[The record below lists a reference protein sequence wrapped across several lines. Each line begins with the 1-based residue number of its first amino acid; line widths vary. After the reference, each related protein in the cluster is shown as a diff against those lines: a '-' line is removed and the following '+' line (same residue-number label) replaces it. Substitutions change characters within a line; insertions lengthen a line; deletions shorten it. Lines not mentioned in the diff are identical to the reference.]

1 MLADKV
7 VIVTGGAGLLGRA
20 LARAIVAE
28 GGIAIIA
35 DIDLDRA
42 SGAAEELGHAYPRQ
56 AWPIKLDITDSA
68 SVTHLI
74 AQVSTQFGRIDGLV
88 NNAYP
93 RNAMYGTRVEDVT
106 FEDFCENVDGHLGG
120 YFLVTQQIAEYCRNS
135 GGGSIVSMGSVYG
148 EIAPRFEL
156 YAGTSMTMPVEYAA
170 IKAGVIQLM
179 RYFAKYYRKYGV
191 RVNCISPGGITD
203 NQPTQFQERYR
214 DNSGT
219 KGMLSPEDVTG
230 AALFMLSDAARY
242 VTGQNL
248 VVDDGFS
255 L

>member
-1 MLADKV
+1 MLTDKV

-20 LARAIVAE
+20 VAQAIVTH

-35 DIDLDRA
+35 DVDLGRA
-42 SGAAEELGHAYPRQ
+42 AVVAEALSSTHPGRVTPVL
-56 AWPIKLDITDSA
+56 LDIADPR
-68 SVTHLI
+68 SVTQLI
-74 AQVSTQFGRIDGLV
+74 AEVKAEFGRIDGLV

-93 RNAMYGTRVEDVT
+93 RNAMYGASVEDVT
-106 FEDFCENVDGHLGG
+106 YKDFCENVNAHLGG
-120 YFLVTQQIAEYCRNS
+120 YFLVTQRLAEYFKNCT
-135 GGGSIVSMGSVYG
+135 GGSIVSMGSVYG

-170 IKAGVIQLM
+170 IKSGVIQLT

-191 RVNCISPGGITD
+191 RVNCVSPGGIVD
-203 NQPTQFQERYR
+203 NQPATFQERYR
-214 DNSGT
+214 DASGT

-230 AALFMLSDAARY
+230 ALVFMLSDASRY
-242 VTGQNL
+242 ITGQNL

>member
-7 VIVTGGAGLLGRA
+7 VIVTGGAGLLGSA
-20 LARAIVAE
+20 IAGAIVAQ

-35 DIDLDRA
+35 DIALERA
-42 SGAAEELGHAYPRQ
+42 SGAAEEIGDTYPGQ
-56 AWPIKLDITDSA
+56 VWPMKLDITDPS
-68 SVTHLI
+68 SVTQLI
-74 AQVSTQFGRIDGLV
+74 TRASSQFGRIDGLV

-93 RNAMYGTRVEDVT
+93 RNAMYGAPVEDVT
-106 FEDFCENVDGHLGG
+106 YKDFCENVNSHLGG
-120 YFLVTQQIAEYCRNS
+120 YFLVTQRFAEYCRNC
-135 GGGSIVSMGSVYG
+135 GGGSIVSIGSVYG

-170 IKAGVIQLM
+170 IKAGVIQLT

-191 RVNCISPGGITD
+191 RVNCVSPGGVAD
-203 NQPTQFQERYR
+203 NQPATFQERYR
-214 DNSGT
+214 DSSGT

-230 AALFMLSDAARY
+230 ALVFMLSDTSRY